1 MLLPPEIGRLSNLEE
16 IDLRSNILSVLPD
29 EFCQLRQLERAVLS
43 HAFLP
48 SRNQLPYCFGELTS
62 LSSLEAANAGLFLVS
77 DDQGNDYP
85 DLSRLPLV
93 NIDLSHNRLGPDL
106 PSWLNANRTTAPL
119 LRSLNL
125 ADNVSARP
133 LAFSALHAVK
143 VAVSCARGYSDLISS
158 CPPPRISRRADTVAG
173 DHPPQANSSAAKP
186 AGSLAAGQPH
196 QCWRLCHRT
205 DPRAAELTPEH
216 LHQCS

>member
-1 MLLPPEIGRLSNLEE
+1 MRELHLAGNVLTSLPLSVGDLSQLRVLRVPHNQVPKEAASCCLCARFGCTVFADVACAADFQLMLLPPEIGRLSNLEE

-143 VAVSCARGYSDLISS
+143 VAVSCA
-158 CPPPRISRRADTVAG
+158 
-173 DHPPQANSSAAKP
+173 
-186 AGSLAAGQPH
+186 
-196 QCWRLCHRT
+196 
-205 DPRAAELTPEH
+205 
-216 LHQCS
+216 